1 MRSVK
6 IFVAIAAVATAL
18 SAQAQGNSDQEVR
31 RAGQRLVSPALV
43 DKAWGAY
50 FAGRLHSDELN
61 EQLIE
66 QLRIATPFRDMPGYS
81 EEHAF
86 TAVLF
91 DALIEAGIPVP
102 VNLLE
107 PFEQSWTAPV
117 LILASRVKD
126 SDDLLLRLA
135 GAKSRDDVWLA
146 ANNLLF
152 ARKSQQWYEAIWR
165 EIGITHRF
173 YVVDATD
180 RGFGSGIGVGG
191 GGCSDG
197 VLAMPKGFPP
207 VTIYGLG
214 NTGDP
219 GSVVLAGGPRT
230 SYYSRTI
237 VPTGKQV
244 GFGSCMSGVN
254 RDAIR
259 VGYLAHLRRESE
271 RDYERLF
278 HPETNIQYTTAEE
291 LIRQM
296 DQSLS
301 AQENGLRKLILA
313 LEDDGL
319 HAPETSLL
327 IRPEVKDRRE
337 TPAGAL
343 PQAQPK
349 AVQLH

>member
-1 MRSVK
+1 
-6 IFVAIAAVATAL
+6 
-18 SAQAQGNSDQEVR
+18 
-31 RAGQRLVSPALV
+31 
-43 DKAWGAY
+43 
-50 FAGRLHSDELN
+50 
-61 EQLIE
+61 
-66 QLRIATPFRDMPGYS
+66 
-81 EEHAF
+81 
-86 TAVLF
+86 
-91 DALIEAGIPVP
+91 
-102 VNLLE
+102 
-107 PFEQSWTAPV
+107 
-117 LILASRVKD
+117 
-126 SDDLLLRLA
+126 
-135 GAKSRDDVWLA
+135 
-146 ANNLLF
+146 
-152 ARKSQQWYEAIWR
+152 
-165 EIGITHRF
+165 
-173 YVVDATD
+173 
-180 RGFGSGIGVGG
+180 
-191 GGCSDG
+191 
-197 VLAMPKGFPP
+197 
-207 VTIYGLG
+207 
-214 NTGDP
+214 
-219 GSVVLAGGPRT
+219 
-230 SYYSRTI
+230 
-237 VPTGKQV
+237 
-244 GFGSCMSGVN
+244 MSGVN